1 MILTLGLLAMSAFA
15 QKPAMPSK
23 VYKFEEMTVR
33 DNGQNKSRAILE
45 GWTAQGYGLET
56 HMTEL
61 APGMMP
67 HAPHSH
73 AHAEMVMI
81 LEGTL
86 EITIEGK
93 MDKAGPGSV
102 AYVAPG
108 EHHGWKNVGT
118 TRARYFIVTLG
129 REPRNAA
136 R

>member
-1 MILTLGLLAMSAFA
+1 MILVIGWLVMSAFA
-15 QKPAMPSK
+15 QKPALPSK
-23 VYKFEEMTVR
+23 VYKFEDMAVR

-61 APGMMP
+61 APGLMP
-67 HAPHSH
+67 HAAHSH

-81 LEGTL
+81 LDGTL
-86 EITIEGK
+86 EIEINGK
-93 MDKAGPGSV
+93 VEKAGPGSV
-102 AYVAPG
+102 AYVAPN

-118 TRARYFIVTLG
+118 TRARYFIVTMG
-129 REPRNAA
+129 REPRQPA